1 MKDLLL
7 IICYS
12 IIVFI
17 IGFFIRFKNRN
28 NPIYKLFL
36 VGLAFKVFGA
46 ITFCLVYIYYYGY
59 GDSLVYFKDSLVLTN
74 ALQSDTLS
82 AIKVLFQSS
91 NTFDSETNFITSK
104 MTLFDRQNDTFLVV
118 KFASLINLI
127 SFSNFYASTIIF
139 SFLSYFGIWKF
150 YETICKKYP
159 QIKIQISF
167 AILFFPSLFFW
178 GSGLMKDTL
187 VVGFLGYLIYG
198 FMNIIE
204 LKKINLIN
212 LVIILISSSV
222 IFTLKAYVI
231 ISLLPT
237 VILWF
242 FLTKQNQIKNIV
254 IKVIVAPFIILLGG
268 ISIVY
273 SLQFL
278 SGFTESYSLENIYIT
293 AESYQRNHYGDGT
306 FIKQGQGSS
315 YTLGDFDPTI
325 LGILSKFPAAVN
337 VTLFRPYL
345 WEIRNPVMAISALE
359 SAFVFGITIFI
370 LFGLGFKNLY
380 LVLKNDP
387 FLTMSLIFSIFFA
400 FSVGFT
406 SYNFGALVRYK
417 IPCIPFYLITL
428 FVLSHE
434 IKKLKYYKWRLNRSA
449 RLKELKFD

>member
-1 MKDLLL
+1 M
-7 IICYS
+7 
-12 IIVFI
+12 
-17 IGFFIRFKNRN
+17 
-28 NPIYKLFL
+28 
-36 VGLAFKVFGA
+36 
-46 ITFCLVYIYYYGY
+46 
-59 GDSLVYFKDSLVLTN
+59 
-74 ALQSDTLS
+74 
-82 AIKVLFQSS
+82 
-91 NTFDSETNFITSK
+91 
-104 MTLFDRQNDTFLVV
+104 
-118 KFASLINLI
+118 
-127 SFSNFYASTIIF
+127 
-139 SFLSYFGIWKF
+139 
-150 YETICKKYP
+150 
-159 QIKIQISF
+159 
-167 AILFFPSLFFW
+167 
-178 GSGLMKDTL
+178 
-187 VVGFLGYLIYG
+187 
-198 FMNIIE
+198 
-204 LKKINLIN
+204 
-212 LVIILISSSV
+212 
-222 IFTLKAYVI
+222 
-231 ISLLPT
+231 
-237 VILWF
+237 
-242 FLTKQNQIKNIV
+242 
-254 IKVIVAPFIILLGG
+254 GG